1 MTLGAATLIGLALA
15 APAAAPGRGAPT
27 APPCTKYRVQTE
39 KNDLAADG
47 EVTAWATAALEKA
60 ALLDKGSACFVHVR
74 ITAGPIRT
82 GGRQDGWVAHV
93 ALSTRRYFKDGKLVT
108 REKGMLLVEAE
119 RDALVARTRGFLED
133 WIAKLAGEPPD
144 RPTPSDG

>member
-1 MTLGAATLIGLALA
+1 MTLGAAVLLGLALS
-15 APAAAPGRGAPT
+15 APSIAPGRAPPP

-39 KNDLAADG
+39 PNELAPEKDVA
-47 EVTAWATAALEKA
+47 AWASAALEKA
-60 ALLDKGSACFVHVR
+60 TLLDKGSACFVHVR
-74 ITAGPIRT
+74 ITAGPIRS

-93 ALSTRRYFKDGKLVT
+93 ALSTRRYLRDGKLVT
-108 REKGMLLVEAE
+108 HEKGMLLVESE
-119 RDALVARTRGFLED
+119 RDALVAKARSFVED